1 MTKRKQMWI
10 AVLSAAALLCACVC
24 GAFTV
29 AADEPEGDQWQIT
42 EDGQLLYAPYQY
54 RGQDGVKVVYIG
66 DGTDV
71 TVPAAFGGKPAD
83 VVWFNN
89 EALDLEFDSSEQ
101 AQAWLAKARAAADRY
116 LNITF
121 SEGPTTV
128 LVRPVMWPDYLRV
141 ASVTLPKSATATT
154 LYTVGLTAL
163 SVPTESA
170 LTELALYNILFG
182 AQDPAPT
189 TIDLTG
195 ATGLD
200 RVYIG
205 RDEYSLD
212 CFLSGSVLKLP
223 TEFKDAP
230 ILRDDPLSE
239 VDTPYCF
246 IDYDPMPLLI
256 QYADGTEQRSL
267 VESGEPSAPHENDGQ
282 WQETED
288 GQFLYRPNPYG
299 QEGRVEVMCI
309 GDGTDVTVP
318 ATFGGK
324 AFDVV
329 WFTDAS
335 AIDFG
340 RSDSEQAQTWYSKAE
355 AASDRYLNLTFEE
368 GPTGVKVT
376 PGMYPGYVQAASV
389 KLPKSVTGVTLYV
402 QGLTAVSV
410 LEGSALTGFSLY
422 NVLEGWENPQP
433 AVIDLT
439 GATGL

>member
-170 LTELALYNILFG
+170 LTE
-182 AQDPAPT
+182 
-189 TIDLTG
+189 
-195 ATGLD
+195 
-200 RVYIG
+200 
-205 RDEYSLD
+205 
-212 CFLSGSVLKLP
+212 
-223 TEFKDAP
+223 
-230 ILRDDPLSE
+230 
-239 VDTPYCF
+239 
-246 IDYDPMPLLI
+246 
-256 QYADGTEQRSL
+256 
-267 VESGEPSAPHENDGQ
+267 
-282 WQETED
+282 
-288 GQFLYRPNPYG
+288 
-299 QEGRVEVMCI
+299 
-309 GDGTDVTVP
+309 
-318 ATFGGK
+318 
-324 AFDVV
+324 
-329 WFTDAS
+329 
-335 AIDFG
+335 
-340 RSDSEQAQTWYSKAE
+340 
-355 AASDRYLNLTFEE
+355 
-368 GPTGVKVT
+368 
-376 PGMYPGYVQAASV
+376 
-389 KLPKSVTGVTLYV
+389 
-402 QGLTAVSV
+402 
-410 LEGSALTGFSLY
+410 
-422 NVLEGWENPQP
+422 
-433 AVIDLT
+433 
-439 GATGL
+439 